1 MFGLRSK
8 IKELRE
14 SWTSGATNT
23 GNVTATVG
31 SKLVLNWHGTPSQ
44 KDGVLKMLPV
54 IRNRMMPDVELGSFA
69 DAMIAAIHDDG
80 VSPDPDMSNM
90 QTIAML
96 WRVFTTRLVD
106 DDGTYGDL
114 IAHANM
120 HATFELH
127 EQPNDQ
133 FKVTWKIGVMRG
145 RTPR

>member
-14 SWTSGATNT
+14 SWTAGATNT

-44 KDGVLKMLPV
+44 KDGVLELFPK
-54 IRNRMMPDVELGSFA
+54 IRDKLMPGVELGSFA
-69 DAMIAAIHDDG
+69 DATIASIHDDG
-80 VSPDPDMSNM
+80 MSPDSEMYNV
-90 QTIAML
+90 QTVAML
-96 WRVFTTRLVD
+96 WRVFTTALD

-145 RTPR
+145 GAPG